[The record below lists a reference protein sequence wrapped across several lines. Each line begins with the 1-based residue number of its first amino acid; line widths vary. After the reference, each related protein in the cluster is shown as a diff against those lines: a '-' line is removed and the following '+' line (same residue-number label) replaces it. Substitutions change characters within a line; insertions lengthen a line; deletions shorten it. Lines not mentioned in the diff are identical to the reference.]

1 MIILS
6 SQPKVLPFVP
16 KWEWMTSSQAQPKSE
31 FGHENH
37 TRFKIVA
44 RLNDGH
50 PVWTGWFDDRNDA
63 DAFLYAVALG
73 TLNQQPALW
82 SLALPNWAPA
92 YGEQVTFYFA
102 TVTYITATATTSYTT
117 PSTWTTGNTIECIGG
132 GGGGGNGQSDS
143 SGGTGGGGGGYA
155 KGPALNIGASKTVTI
170 NIGTGGNQNVTGGNT
185 YFNGTSLATSSV
197 GASGGARGFPN
208 SATVGIGGQAS
219 AAIGATI
226 AFSGGDGGGRSY
238 GGGGGG
244 GAAGKNGAGGV
255 GVYSSSAK
263 GGNGGQGD
271 NSTGGAGGI
280 GDTTGAGAT
289 AGSAGTEFQASPA
302 IGSGGGGGG
311 GGGDANISA
320 GAAGGNYGA
329 GGGGGGQTTGSG
341 SNGGAGKQGFMVIT
355 YGLAYSALGFFMM
368 F

>member
-6 SQPKVLPFVP
+6 SQPKVLPSIP
-16 KWEWMTSSQAQPKSE
+16 KWEWMTSSQAQPKNE

-50 PVWTGWFDDRNDA
+50 PVWTGWFDDRGDA

-102 TVTYITATATTSYTT
+102 TVTYITTTATTSYTT
-117 PSTWTTGNTIECIGG
+117 PSGWTNGNTIECIGG
-132 GGGGGNGQSDS
+132 GGGGGNGPSNS
-143 SGGTGGGGGGYA
+143 GGGTGGGGGGYT
-155 KGPALNIGASKTVTI
+155 KGTALNIGASTTVTI

-197 GASGGARGFPN
+197 GASGGAHGVAA
-208 SATVGIGGQAS
+208 SSIVGIGGQAS
-219 AAIGATI
+219 AAIGATL
-226 AFSGGDGGGRSY
+226 AFSGGNGGARSIS
-238 GGGGGG
+238 GGGGG

-255 GVYSSSAK
+255 GLGGGATN

-271 NSTGGAGGI
+271 NSTGGVGGI
-280 GDTTGAGAT
+280 GDTTGLGAGAGG
-289 AGSAGTEFQASPA
+289 AGSEFQTSPA

-311 GGGDANISA
+311 GGGDVNVSA
-320 GAAGGNYGA
+320 GAAGGNYGG
-329 GGGGGGQTTGSG
+329 GGGGGGQSNSSG

-355 YGLAYSALGFFMM
+355 YGLAYSAPGFFMM